1 MTNAQ
6 QVHLRGAPP
15 CHARMQTL
23 HTGSCDKRA
32 SRPTCAALPHVAP
45 ACNPALRVS
54 RQLRSRPACMRS
66 QCGSQPDIM
75 WCGHGQQARL
85 RHPLLTLQTVV
96 RQNACCKRMYCADQF
111 RHNKAVR
118 HQGPLFLR
126 LASQRPRTL
135 QSCAHQHALAGVAGQ
150 RADGHV
156 GQPRLHAAGV
166 CVRALLNLAPAARR
180 ACVAPLAQSGE
191 SAETPRTFCSQ
202 ASPHG
207 CRGVHDGRNA
217 ARTGAQGL
225 SRRVAQGLR

>member
-1 MTNAQ
+1 MQPSAQ
-6 QVHLRGAPP
+6 GL
-15 CHARMQTL
+15 
-23 HTGSCDKRA
+23 
-32 SRPTCAALPHVAP
+32 PT
-45 ACNPALRVS
+45 
-54 RQLRSRPACMRS
+54 
-66 QCGSQPDIM
+66 IT
-75 WCGHGQQARL
+75 QQARL
-85 RHPLLTLQTVV
+85 YALAMWQPAGYHVVWPWPAGAPAPPLADMQTVA
-96 RQNACCKRMYCADQF
+96 RQSACCKRMYCADHF

-126 LASQRPRTL
+126 LASQRPRTP

-191 SAETPRTFCSQ
+191 SVESPRTFCSQ